1 MTFSQPVHTAS
12 LFRPLHQEL
21 VRLLRSLEPADWDR
35 PTVAGQWTVKDVA
48 AHLLDGQC
56 RRLSFQRDG
65 LPMPDPPGPISSRDG
80 LVAFLDGLN
89 AEWVTAFRRVSPSL
103 LTGMLAVVGPQV
115 AAFFESL
122 DPRGEAFFAVDW
134 AGEGRSANWMD
145 IGRDYTELW
154 HHQAQIRMA
163 TGRDLLLDDAW
174 MTPLHRLAVLALPPS
189 LASLDPPRGASLTV
203 EIQGPGA
210 GTWTLSHDEEGW
222 TFGAA
227 AAAGPRTVVRMDG
240 RTAWRIF
247 FNAAAPG
254 EARGLVTAHGD
265 DAIIHRVL
273 RTRSVMVR
281 DV

>member
-1 MTFSQPVHTAS
+1 MPFLNPIHTAS
-12 LFRPLHQEL
+12 LFRPLHEEL
-21 VRLLRSLEPADWDR
+21 VGLLRSLEPAEWDR
-35 PTVAGQWTVKDVA
+35 PTVAGRWTVKDVA

-56 RRLSFQRDG
+56 RRLSFQRDE
-65 LPMPDPPGPISSRDG
+65 LPMPDPAGPISSRDG

-89 AEWVTAFRRVSPSL
+89 AEWVTAFRRVSPPL

-122 DPRGEAFFAVDW
+122 NPQGDAFFAVDW
-134 AGEGRSANWMD
+134 AGEDRSANWMD

-163 TGRDLLLDDAW
+163 TGRDLLLDDNW
-174 MTPLHRLAVLALPPS
+174 MTPLHRLAVLALPRS
-189 LASLDPPRGASLTV
+189 LATLRHPRGATLTV

-210 GTWTLSHDEEGW
+210 GAWTLSQGEEGW
-222 TFGAA
+222 AFGAEPT
-227 AAAGPRTVVRMDG
+227 AGPRTVVRMDG

-254 EARGLVTAHGD
+254 EARGLVTAQGD
-265 DAIIHRVL
+265 DVIIDRVL

-281 DV
+281 DG